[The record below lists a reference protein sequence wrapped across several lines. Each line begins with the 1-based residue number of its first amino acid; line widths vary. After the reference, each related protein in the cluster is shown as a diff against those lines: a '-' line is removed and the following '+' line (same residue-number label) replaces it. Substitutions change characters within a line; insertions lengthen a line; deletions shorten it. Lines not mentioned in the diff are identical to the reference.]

1 MLMKPI
7 LINIVLIIIGISHSF
22 AKDGWIEVKEVAADE
37 NQYKLLILNNNNV
50 DMDIK
55 LVHDNKIIS
64 IQNSP
69 EERDF
74 QEYIVLQPDK
84 SKFKYRLYI
93 RPTQVTEFK
102 PTIDVVPQLLE
113 SNTDLDYYQKIYSS
127 SQLWFEGK
135 LNTKKQALNII
146 KSLSELDYEHNSD
159 RYYELMAIQGW
170 YMFEFGKHQQFLSV
184 IADINIASI
193 ADTQLRYKL
202 QYLKAAASLIT
213 GQFKQSIS
221 GFLLILKW
229 LDNDRNINR
238 AWQLN
243 RELIRGDLGLAKA
256 ISSYH
261 DNNGVV
267 HGFDEINK
275 AIFNSIKLGDHR
287 LTSEMFKFLSIY
299 YGFKDEK
306 QYVLAILETAK
317 NYIIKAKT
325 EEGLVTLNNQIGVT
339 YYELNQI
346 NRAQYYYRKALT
358 GLSNDINSFGYA
370 SILINLARTYEVTG
384 DYLRAK
390 RLYNNALEIMQ
401 EEESRYH
408 IAFVNNRLGLIERKL
423 GNYDS
428 AINHHTQSIVY
439 FKNISN
445 NLLVKSINE
454 LSQDYLSD
462 KDLKAAEKI
471 ALIAIIIGDLQFL
484 EEISNKKE
492 YLPSLAQFHPDFQL
506 NIDNKFNFLMELSL
520 VEIKQI
526 LSQLDTYEFDV
537 KTISNFVSH
546 KILAQISLFNSNIGQ
561 LRDYI
566 NRLDE
571 NYDFTQIPINHQ
583 LGFYELKIDY
593 LMIIKDFDELNEI
606 AEKAIALIN
615 ETRSQFDVSDLALYW
630 TNQAQSILNKDMNA
644 LIVQNKYSEVFDILE
659 KYYAVNLREKRQSK
673 TDKLI
678 SDKSKHIQQ
687 ALNNYVKLERETIL
701 INNKEKQSE
710 ADEAKELFL
719 TLNATED
726 SANKKVVLDYLSIE
740 QVQTNL
746 EQDELLLR
754 YYINDNN
761 AFVFVIDKDMWEV
774 IDIPAN
780 EGLKYIVKNTIDN
793 IKSKNFARLMLT
805 DELLLR
811 ILPMDFI
818 TNDNYKKLIIIPD
831 GVLNLFP
838 FAALNISQNEDEYIP
853 LVTRINIERTYSASD
868 YFSSIEL
875 SSSSLRNNINSI
887 SIFANPIFI
896 RNSNNKAIQAQFA
909 EDNKLWEFSSLPYTE
924 YDANSIEEIF
934 PDFDINLLTGVNA
947 TNENF
952 MASENRNANIIH
964 IATHG
969 FFNDKDLENVGLA
982 TSIVDIDNKLSAGV
996 LAMREILYKPFTA
1009 NLVVISGCETT
1020 LGKEINGEGFNS
1032 LSRGLLS
1039 QGVGSVI
1046 GTIWSISDRATP
1058 VFMREFYTNL
1068 KEMEG
1073 NVSQALNTTKS
1084 NFANKSQFKRYS
1096 HPYYWAGFVLTSS
1109 NHFISK
1115 DIFR

>member
-7 LINIVLIIIGISHSF
+7 LINIALTIIGISYSF
-22 AKDGWIEVKEVAADE
+22 AQDGWIELKEVTADE
-37 NQYKLLILNNNNV
+37 YQYKLVTLKNNNV

-55 LVHDNKIIS
+55 LVHANKIIS

-69 EERDF
+69 EERDS

-84 SKFKYRLYI
+84 FKFKYRLYI

-102 PTIDVVPQLLE
+102 PTIEVVSQLLE
-113 SNTDLDYYQKIYSS
+113 SNADLLYYRKIYRS

-135 LNTKKQALNII
+135 PDTKKQALNII
-146 KSLSELDYEHNSD
+146 KSLSGLDYEHNSD
-159 RYYELMAIQGW
+159 KHYELMVIQGW
-170 YMFEFGKHQQFLSV
+170 YMFEFGKHQQFLSS
-184 IADINIASI
+184 IDDINIGSI

-202 QYLKAAASLIT
+202 QYLKAVASLST

-221 GFLLILKW
+221 EFLLILRW

-267 HGFDEINK
+267 HGFDVINK

-287 LTSEMFKFLSIY
+287 LTSELFKFLSVY

-306 QYVLAILETAK
+306 QYVLAVLETAK
-317 NYIIKAKT
+317 DYIIKAKT
-325 EEGLVTLNNQIGVT
+325 EEDLVMLNNQIGVT

-346 NRAQYYYRKALT
+346 NQAQYYYRKALT
-358 GLSNDINSFGYA
+358 GHSNDINSFGYA

-423 GNYDS
+423 GNYDL
-428 AINHHTQSIVY
+428 AISHHTQSIVY

-454 LSQDYLSD
+454 LAQDYLSD
-462 KDLKAAEKI
+462 KALQAAEKI
-471 ALIAIIIGDLQFL
+471 AFIAIIIGNLQFL
-484 EEISNKKE
+484 EEISSKKE
-492 YLPSLAQFHPDFQL
+492 YILFLASFYPDFQL
-506 NIDNKFNFLMELSL
+506 NIDDKFNFLMALSL
-520 VEIKQI
+520 PEIKQI

-546 KILAQISLFNSNIGQ
+546 EILAQISLLNSNIGQ

-571 NYDFTQIPINHQ
+571 NYAFAQIPINHQ
-583 LGFYELKIDY
+583 LDYYELKIDY
-593 LMIIKDFDELNEI
+593 LTIIKDFAKLNEV
-606 AEKAIALIN
+606 ANKAIAIIN

-630 TNQAQSILNKDMNA
+630 TNQAQSILNKNMDA
-644 LIVQNKYSEVFDILE
+644 LVLQNKYSEIFDILE
-659 KYYAVNLREKRQSK
+659 KYYAVNLREKRHNK
-673 TDKLI
+673 TDELI
-678 SDKSKHIQQ
+678 GNKSKNIQL
-687 ALNNYVKLERETIL
+687 AHNNYVKLERETIL
-701 INNKEKQSE
+701 IDDKDKQNQ

-719 TLNATED
+719 TLNTTAD
-726 SANKKVVLDYLSIE
+726 SSRRRVELDYLSIQ
-740 QVQTNL
+740 QVQASL
-746 EQDELLLR
+746 EQGELLLR

-761 AFVFVIDKDMWEV
+761 AFVFAIDKDKWQV
-774 IDIPAN
+774 IAIPTN
-780 EGLKYIVKNTIDN
+780 KGLKYIVKNTIDN
-793 IKSKNFARLMLT
+793 IKSKNFAKLMLT

-811 ILPMDFI
+811 IIPMNFM
-818 TNDNYKKLIIIPD
+818 TNDNYKKLIIIAD
-831 GVLNLFP
+831 GVLNLLP
-838 FAALNISQNEDEYIP
+838 FAALNISQYEDEYIP
-853 LVTRINIERTYSASD
+853 LVTRVNIERTYSASD
-868 YFSSIEL
+868 YFSNIEL
-875 SSSSLRNNINSI
+875 TTNSLRNNANSI
-887 SIFANPIFI
+887 SIFANPVFI
-896 RNSNNKAIQAQFA
+896 SNSNKAMQAQFA
-909 EDNKLWEFSSLPYTE
+909 KDNKLWEYTSLPYTE
-924 YDANSIEEIF
+924 ADANSIAEIF
-934 PDFDINLLTGVNA
+934 PDFDINLLIGVNA

-952 MASENRNANIIH
+952 MAAKNRNANIIH

-982 TSIVDIDNKLSAGV
+982 TSIIDSNNKLSAGV

-1058 VFMREFYTNL
+1058 VFMQEFYTNL
-1068 KEMEG
+1068 KEMHG
-1073 NVSQALNTTKS
+1073 NVSKALNTTKS
-1084 NFANKSQFKRYS
+1084 NFATKSQFRRYR

-1109 NHFISK
+1109 NRSISEN
-1115 DIFR
+1115 IFGN